1 MLTDDILARLEAD
14 RAAIA
19 ALIEALVAIPTE
31 NPPGAH
37 YEACAALIQERL
49 AALGLECARIDVP
62 DADETRRARY
72 PRSCVTASYGRGAP
86 ALYFHGHYDVVPA
99 SAPGQFTPARRD
111 DCILGRGA
119 ADMKGGLAAMIYAT
133 RALAALG
140 VELRGRIALV
150 FVPDEETGGA
160 LGSQHLAASG
170 LLGAGGIG
178 MLTPEPTSG
187 VVWNAS
193 RGAISLEV
201 IVKGRPAHVGLHYLG
216 VNAFEQMLRV
226 ADRLLELKAEIES
239 RVTGFR
245 IEPAAAR
252 RSILLLGGRTQGGT
266 GFNVVPGE
274 CRFTIDRRLNP
285 EEDLATEKQRLLDV
299 LNRARHDGVDLEVDV
314 LQEGRAAGVDEQHPV
329 ARALARSVEAV
340 TGRAPSFEMCP
351 GLLEVRFYA
360 ERGVPAFAYGPGLL
374 AVSHGPREFVKVDEV
389 IRCAAVYAMTALDL
403 LGAESP

>member
-1 MLTDDILARLEAD
+1 MLKDDILARLEAD
-14 RAAIA
+14 RAAIG

-37 YEACAALIQERL
+37 YEACALAIERHL
-49 AALGLECARIDVP
+49 VALGLECARIDVP
-62 DADETRRARY
+62 DPDGARRAQY
-72 PRSCVTASYGRGAP
+72 PRSWVTASYGRGAP

-111 DCILGRGA
+111 DSIFGRGA
-119 ADMKGGLAAMIYAT
+119 ADMKGGLASMIYAANT
-133 RALAALG
+133 LATLG
-140 VELRGRIALV
+140 VPLGGRLALV

-201 IVKGRPAHVGLHYLG
+201 TVKGRPAHVGLHYLG

-239 RVTGFR
+239 SVTGFR
-245 IEPAAAR
+245 IEPEAAR
-252 RSILLLGGRTQGGT
+252 RSILLLGGRAEGGT

-360 ERGVPAFAYGPGLL
+360 ERGIPAFAYGPGLL
-374 AVSHGPREFVKVDEV
+374 AVSHGPREFVKLDEV

-403 LGAESP
+403 LGAESA

>member
-1 MLTDDILARLEAD
+1 VLRDTILARLEAD
-14 RAAIA
+14 RAAIG

-37 YEACAALIQERL
+37 YEACAVAIERHL

-62 DADETRRARY
+62 DPDGARRAQY

-99 SAPGQFTPARRD
+99 SAPGQFAPARRD
-111 DCILGRGA
+111 DSIFGRGA
-119 ADMKGGLAAMIYAT
+119 ADMKGGLASMIYAAKT
-133 RALAALG
+133 LAALG
-140 VELRGRIALV
+140 VPLGGRLALV

-187 VVWNAS
+187 AVWNAS

-201 IVKGRPAHVGLHYLG
+201 TVKGRPAHVGLHYLG

-245 IEPAAAR
+245 IEPEAAR
-252 RSILLLGGRTQGGT
+252 RSILLLGGRTEGGT

-314 LQEGRAAGVDEQHPV
+314 LQEGRAAGVDEQHAV

-374 AVSHGPREFVKVDEV
+374 AVSHGPREFVKLDEV